1 MSGKAYDSCCYNMNR
16 MIAEDLMLLCWDD
29 TKGCPFS
36 TCRATLPVVIGGAL
50 IVDLMLKQAISVYD
64 ECIEFENHTPND
76 KVLANA
82 LSLLSA
88 KRIWLEVR
96 EGVRM
101 LGTIEWFEQVR
112 EQMVE
117 SGMLVREKRLF
128 CRLFPVVRYGVVH
141 TETRNVVRRAV
152 NMLLTGNQTPQDTQP
167 HEVKLAALMGLT
179 GAIDLL
185 DNRAESKKARQR
197 AAVFAED
204 EGVCRAV
211 RHVIAEQFDTLR
223 VEAARLPPP

>member
-1 MSGKAYDSCCYNMNR
+1 MNR
-16 MIAEDLMLLCWDD
+16 LIAQDLMLLCWDD
-29 TKGCPFS
+29 TKGRPFS

-50 IVDLMLKQAISVYD
+50 IADLMLKQAISVYD
-64 ECIEFENHTPND
+64 ERIEADNHTPDD
-76 KVLANA
+76 KLLANA
-82 LSLLSA
+82 LSALVA
-88 KRIWLEVR
+88 KRCWLEVR

-101 LGTIEWFEQVR
+101 LGTIEWFQQVR

-141 TETRNVVRRAV
+141 TETSNVIRRAV
-152 NMLLTGNQTPQDTQP
+152 DMLLTGNQTPQDAQP

-179 GAIDLL
+179 GAVDVLEKG
-185 DNRAESKKARQR
+185 AERTKARQR

-204 EGVCRAV
+204 DSVCRAV
-211 RHVIAEQFDTLR
+211 SHVIAEQFDIQR
-223 VEAARLPPP
+223 WQQSAIPP